1 MVYIL
6 SYLQRYEALLI
17 DLAIAIAIFLVF
29 LLLRKIFVN
38 YILRLVIRFTNKTRT
53 GFDTVIIKAL
63 EKPLGFLFI
72 ILGLYLASIYLPLQD
87 RASQLL
93 LEMWRIALIVLIAWG
108 LYNFADHFSKIV
120 DEVENKL
127 QLNVDEILVPFFSK
141 IIKVIIIILAFVLI
155 VSELGYDINGF
166 IAGLGLGGLAIALAA
181 QNTASNIF
189 GGIVIIADK
198 PFSIGDWIETPSV
211 EGTVEDIN
219 FRSTTVR
226 TFADAVVTVPNN
238 TLANEPVTNWTRMG
252 RRRISFNLGLAY
264 TTPRQKIES
273 CAKKIKAMLEKHA
286 GIHQQTIFVKFD
298 SFNDSSLDLFLYYFT
313 KTTNW
318 AEFLEVKED
327 TNYKIMEILEEEGV
341 SVAFPSRSIYMENP
355 LEVIKQSPGES
366 DCKA

>member
-1 MVYIL
+1 MDYIF
-6 SYLQRYEALLI
+6 YLLGRYETFLI
-17 DLAIAIAIFLVF
+17 NLAIAIVIFLF
-29 LLLRKIFVN
+29 FFMLRKIFVN
-38 YILRLVIRFTNKTRT
+38 YILKLMIRFTQKTRT
-53 GFDTVIIKAL
+53 GLDLVIIKSL

-72 ILGLYLASIYLPLQD
+72 TLGLYLASIYLPLQE
-87 RASQLL
+87 RADQVI
-93 LEMWRIALIVLIAWG
+93 LELWRIVLIILIAWG
-108 LYNFADHFSKIV
+108 LYNFVDHFAKIA
-120 DEVENKL
+120 DEVEDKL
-127 QLNVDEILVPFFSK
+127 QVNVDEILVPFFSK
-141 IIKVIIIILAFVLI
+141 VIKVIIIILAFVLI
-155 VSELGYDINGF
+155 ISELGYDINGF
-166 IAGLGLGGLAIALAA
+166 IAGLGLGGLAFALAA

-211 EGTVEDIN
+211 EGSVEDIN

-273 CAKKIKAMLEKHA
+273 CAKKIRSMLENHP
-286 GIHQQTIFVKFD
+286 GIHQQTIFVRFD
-298 SFNDSSLDLFLYYFT
+298 SFNESSLDLFLYYFT

-318 AEFLEVKED
+318 ADFLEIKEN

-341 SVAFPSRSIYMENP
+341 SVAFPSRSIYLENP
-355 LEVIKQSPGES
+355 LEVLKQDPVEGDS
-366 DCKA
+366 